1 MGAWGVSILSNDIAE
16 DISFIYKDLLGDKYS
31 NEDASKIVINE
42 FLNDLDDDEITT
54 FWLSLALIQWKLG
67 RLQEDVKTKALHIIE
82 SGIDLEHWEED
93 LKVKKK
99 REVVLLKLKDQLNS
113 PQPETKKVRKR
124 FVSETKLKA
133 KDAISYQLKSGD
145 FIILK
150 VIGIIEEWTGN
161 RYPLFELCDW
171 KGKNIPP
178 REAINKLKIKKEIY
192 SVNEQISNKI
202 AIFTSGK
209 RDHPTKRMN
218 LVAEN
223 VNIVMDMETP
233 YTLISWKEF
242 DKYLSANYNFK

>member
-1 MGAWGVSILSNDIAE
+1 MGAWGVAILSNDIAE

-113 PQPETKKVRKR
+113 PQPETKKV
-124 FVSETKLKA
+124 
-133 KDAISYQLKSGD
+133 
-145 FIILK
+145 
-150 VIGIIEEWTGN
+150 
-161 RYPLFELCDW
+161 
-171 KGKNIPP
+171 
-178 REAINKLKIKKEIY
+178 
-192 SVNEQISNKI
+192 
-202 AIFTSGK
+202 
-209 RDHPTKRMN
+209 
-218 LVAEN
+218 
-223 VNIVMDMETP
+223 
-233 YTLISWKEF
+233 
-242 DKYLSANYNFK
+242 